1 MLVISKNL
9 SIPDSEIRMDQVRAS
24 GPGGQNVNKVST
36 AVHLRFEIMGSS
48 LPREVKE
55 KLLALKDKRIS
66 LEGVVVIKARQ
77 FRSLEKN
84 RADALERLKLMILN
98 SMKTKKKRTPT
109 RPTRA
114 SKRKRLDKKTRH
126 SRIKKLRG
134 RVTDKD

>member
-1 MLVISKNL
+1 
-9 SIPDSEIRMDQVRAS
+9 MDQVRAS